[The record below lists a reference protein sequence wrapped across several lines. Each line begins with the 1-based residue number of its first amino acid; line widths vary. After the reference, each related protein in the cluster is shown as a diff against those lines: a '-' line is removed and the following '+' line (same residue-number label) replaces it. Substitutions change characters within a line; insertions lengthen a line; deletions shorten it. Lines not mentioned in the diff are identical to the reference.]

1 MAHAGHTT
9 LARPREE
16 GGALAGV
23 TAGPR
28 RRRGRGWLVR
38 RVLLAADLVGLLA
51 AFLITQFVFGEGLF
65 FRASV
70 FELFVFFLL
79 SLPAWLV
86 AAKLYG
92 LYERDEERT
101 DHSTTDD
108 VVRVFHL
115 VTVGVWILYAGAWL
129 TGITTPQLRKT
140 TFFWAAAIVFITVGR
155 SLGRSLVRRSASYV
169 QNAIVVGDGEVGQLV
184 ALKYLQHPEYGI
196 RLLGLADDRPR
207 PRREE
212 LVGFEQWS
220 LGEVLDVVRDRQVDR
235 VVIAFS
241 GESSA
246 QLLDLVRALR
256 RLEVQ
261 IDVVPRLFEVVGP
274 NVDLHS
280 VEGIALL
287 GLRPAKLSR
296 SSRLVKRA
304 LDVAGAS
311 LLLLLTAPLLA
322 AIALWVRRD
331 SAGPVFFRQTRL
343 GEDMREFTA
352 LKFRTMTVGEHDAV
366 HRDYVRSI
374 MSTAAHARSGGL
386 YKLERPD
393 AVTRSGRWLRRTSLD
408 ELPQLLNV
416 LRGDMS
422 LVGPRPCLAYETELF
437 EPHHF
442 ERFLVPAGV
451 TGLWQVTAR
460 ARSTFAEALEMD
472 VAYARGWSLG
482 LDLRI
487 LLRTPLQVFKRRGAA

>member
-1 MAHAGHTT
+1 MAHAGHPT
-9 LARPREE
+9 LARPR
-16 GGALAGV
+16 GDG
-23 TAGPR
+23 TAATASGETAQR
-28 RRRGRGWLVR
+28 RRRRGWLVR
-38 RVLLAADLVGLLA
+38 RVLLLADLVGLVT
-51 AFLITQFVFGEGLF
+51 AFLVTQLVFGEGLF

-70 FELFVFFLL
+70 LELFVFFLV
-79 SLPAWLV
+79 SLPAWAL

-115 VTVGVWILYAGAWL
+115 VTVGVWVLYAGAWL
-129 TGITTPQLRKT
+129 TELTTPQLRKT
-140 TFFWAAAIVFITVGR
+140 TFFWAVAILLITAGR

-196 RLLGLADDRPR
+196 RLLGLADDRPL
-207 PRREE
+207 PSREE
-212 LVGFEQWS
+212 LAGFERWS
-220 LGEVLDVVRDRQVDR
+220 LADVLEVVRDREVDR
-235 VVIAFS
+235 VVIAFA
-241 GESSA
+241 GESSRS
-246 QLLDLVRALR
+246 LVELVRELR
-256 RLEVQ
+256 RLDVQ
-261 IDVVPRLFEVVGP
+261 IDVVPRLFQVVGP
-274 NVDLHS
+274 NVDVHS

-287 GLRPAKLSR
+287 GLRPAKMSR
-296 SSRLVKRA
+296 SSRLVKRS
-304 LDVAGAS
+304 LDLVGSA
-311 LLLLLTAPLLA
+311 LLLLVAAPLFA

-331 SAGPVFFRQTRL
+331 SQGPVLFRQTRL

-352 LKFRTMTVGEHDAV
+352 LKFRTMTVGSHDAA

-374 MSTAAHARSGGL
+374 MSTSARAETGGL

-393 AVTRSGRWLRRTSLD
+393 AVTRSGKWLRRTSLD

-416 LRGDMS
+416 VKGDMS

-442 ERFLVPAGV
+442 ERFLVPAGI

-487 LLRTPLQVFKRRGAA
+487 LLRTPLQVFKRRGAL